1 LSLKR
6 PTGRA
11 VQWEKSMGFVR
22 TAATAAKSA
31 SPAHHK
37 EAADHRPMS
46 RNEEMVYAQLLDA
59 GEPLK
64 AYDLLDRLHDD
75 GLRAPMTI
83 YRALDS
89 LIGRGLAR
97 RIASLNA
104 FVALT
109 PEMRAAIGAFV
120 TCTKC
125 GRTRSI
131 GLSNEVV
138 EAMLAPAGMAISDV
152 YIEAFG
158 DCDRSGCGGR
168 PTCGRDSITA
178 TAVA

>member
-1 LSLKR
+1 
-6 PTGRA
+6 
-11 VQWEKSMGFVR
+11 MGFAG
-22 TAATAAKSA
+22 TAAAAARSA
-31 SPAHHK
+31 SATHRK
-37 EAADHRPMS
+37 GVVDQRPMS
-46 RNEEMVYAQLLDA
+46 RNEEMVYAQLIDA

-64 AYDLLDRLHDD
+64 AYALLDRLHDE

-97 RIASLNA
+97 KIASLNA

-109 PEMRAAIGAFV
+109 PETRAAIGAFV

-138 EAMLAPAGMAISDV
+138 ESMLAPAGMAISDV
-152 YIEAFG
+152 FIEAFG
-158 DCDRSGCGGR
+158 DCDRVACAQSAGGPVAAPQR
-168 PTCGRDSITA
+168 VADRGRDSITA
-178 TAVA
+178 APVT